1 MAPTEHDPPY
11 VDAQALTDTDTHI
24 YEAIATL
31 EQGGRPVTQAAIAAA
46 AGLDDDTVRQALRG
60 LTERGVLVRTQPAD
74 VPVFELARRD
84 WSAEARRPGRS

>member
-31 EQGGRPVTQAAIAAA
+31 EQGGRPVTQAAIAVA
-46 AGLDDDTVRQALRG
+46 AGLDDETVREALRG
-60 LTERGVLVRTQPAD
+60 LIERGVLVRTQPDD

-84 WSAEARRPGRS
+84 WSAEPRRPGR

>member
-1 MAPTEHDPPY
+1 MAPAEHERPY
-11 VDAQALTDTDTHI
+11 VDAQALTDTDTDI

-31 EQGGRPVTQAAIAAA
+31 EQGGRPVTPAAIAAA

-60 LTERGVLVRTQPAD
+60 LTERGVLMRTQPDD